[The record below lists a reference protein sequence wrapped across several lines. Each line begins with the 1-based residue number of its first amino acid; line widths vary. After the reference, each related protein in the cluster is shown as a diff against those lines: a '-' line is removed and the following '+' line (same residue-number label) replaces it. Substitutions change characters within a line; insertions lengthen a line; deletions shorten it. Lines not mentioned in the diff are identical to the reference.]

1 MIRQPV
7 IRRPIIRQSAAL
19 LLSLPLIACAAVKL
33 PDDRL
38 GVQCNADRVQPLVG
52 REATPDLIARAQQ
65 RSGARTV
72 RVIRPGM
79 AVTMDFRSDRLNL
92 DLDGTDTITAA
103 RCG

>member
-1 MIRQPV
+1 MIRTA
-7 IRRPIIRQSAAL
+7 SAAF
-19 LLSLPLIACAAVKL
+19 LPLVLMACVNVNL
-33 PDDRL
+33 PEDRL

-52 REATPDLIARAQQ
+52 REATPDLIERARA

-72 RVIRPGM
+72 RVIKPGM

-92 DLDGTDTITAA
+92 DLDKVNTITAA

>member
-1 MIRQPV
+1 MKIAIP
-7 IRRPIIRQSAAL
+7 AL
-19 LLSLPLIACAAVKL
+19 ALILPLGLVACMDERPA
-33 PDDRL
+33 PGTGIRE
-38 GVQCNADRVQPLVG
+38 CNADRVQALVG
-52 REATPDLIARAQQ
+52 REAKPRLIERAKQ

-92 DLDGTDTITAA
+92 DVDNVNTITAA

>member
-1 MIRQPV
+1 MTRPALIR
-7 IRRPIIRQSAAL
+7 SAIAVL
-19 LLSLPLIACAAVKL
+19 TLPLAACAAMS
-33 PDDRL
+33 PATEDRL

-52 REATPDLIARAQQ
+52 REATPDVVDRAKT

-72 RVIRPGM
+72 RMIKPGD

-92 DLDGTDTITAA
+92 ELDNVNTIKAA

>member
-1 MIRQPV
+1 MIRLASV
-7 IRRPIIRQSAAL
+7 L
-19 LLSLPLIACAAVKL
+19 LALPLIACTATPV
-33 PDDRL
+33 PQDRL

-52 REATPDLIARAQQ
+52 REATTDVVTRAKD

-72 RVIRPGM
+72 RLIKPGE

-92 DLDGTDTITAA
+92 DLDNVNTITAA

>member
-1 MIRQPV
+1 MIR
-7 IRRPIIRQSAAL
+7 
-19 LLSLPLIACAAVKL
+19 LSIAILTLPLAACAAMS
-33 PDDRL
+33 PATEDRL

-52 REATPDLIARAQQ
+52 REATPDVVERAKA

-72 RVIRPGM
+72 RMIKPGM

-92 DLDGTDTITAA
+92 ELDDRNVVRAA

>member
-1 MIRQPV
+1 MIRLA
-7 IRRPIIRQSAAL
+7 SAL
-19 LLSLPLIACAAVKL
+19 LALPLIACAAQPV
-33 PDDRL
+33 PQDRL

-52 REATPDLIARAQQ
+52 REATPDVVARARD

-72 RVIRPGM
+72 RLIKPGD

-92 DLDGTDTITAA
+92 DLDSVNTITAA